1 MDDEA
6 KITLKRTIN
15 APAEEIFA
23 AWTDPALLEQWQAD
37 RAEFEAFEGGTF
49 RFESEDDETP
59 EIHVVTGD
67 ILAFEQDRRL
77 VERWRYEGDGV
88 EDYIESILTVTFT
101 EVQPG
106 RTEVLLLEE
115 SSEHNDPQSRIFSI
129 EAWNEALE
137 ELAEL
142 LE

>member
-59 EIHVVTGD
+59 DRKSPDQETPPGEATSVV
-67 ILAFEQDRRL
+67 E
-77 VERWRYEGDGV
+77 
-88 EDYIESILTVTFT
+88 TV
-101 EVQPG
+101 
-106 RTEVLLLEE
+106 
-115 SSEHNDPQSRIFSI
+115 
-129 EAWNEALE
+129 
-137 ELAEL
+137 
-142 LE
+142 